1 MPRATTQISD
11 ESISTHTQMSSS
23 FCTPAEEG
31 PHFHLHS
38 RCHTLPKEQE
48 TQFKTQWVLMEANQ
62 VPGHKPLL
70 LHTSAQ
76 LAMSAQLGWNRWWSC
91 LSRGHWRR
99 LHNPCSQST
108 IAGAATA
115 GPVPAGMVV
124 AGGGA
129 YLAAAWAT
137 IVVFFFSTSTN
148 CFIRS
153 FNDIRSLFDSS

>member
-1 MPRATTQISD
+1 MGATAGGAAWAGVTGVGCTIPVPRVAG
-11 ESISTHTQMSSS
+11 
-23 FCTPAEEG
+23 A
-31 PHFHLHS
+31 
-38 RCHTLPKEQE
+38 
-48 TQFKTQWVLMEANQ
+48 A
-62 VPGHKPLL
+62 
-70 LHTSAQ
+70 
-76 LAMSAQLGWNRWWSC
+76 
-91 LSRGHWRR
+91 
-99 LHNPCSQST
+99 

-115 GPVPAGMVV
+115 GAATGGPVPAGMVV